1 MYAHSASRAEKWT
14 APENLCRERYDDC
27 KVSLKAG
34 PFFVDTGTSVIL
46 PAKGFSFS
54 GAEGIIFKILGD
66 FISEDLFMKGRISSE
81 YGEILVDSDVIA
93 TYTGSVAVSCF
104 GIVGMA
110 AYSMKDGLVHLL
122 RRDSLK
128 YGINVRIDNNRIS
141 LTIHCIVAYGV
152 SILTVYKNLSEAVRY
167 KVEQFTGLNVD
178 RVDVVVEGIRVI
190 DE

>member
-1 MYAHSASRAEKWT
+1 
-14 APENLCRERYDDC
+14 
-27 KVSLKAG
+27 
-34 PFFVDTGTSVIL
+34 
-46 PAKGFSFS
+46 
-54 GAEGIIFKILGD
+54 
-66 FISEDLFMKGRISSE
+66 MKGRISSE

-104 GIVGMA
+104 GIVGMAAYSMKDGLVHMA

-152 SILTVYKNLSEAVRY
+152 SILTVYENLSDAVRY
-167 KVEQFTGLNVD
+167 KVEQFTGLSVD

>member
-1 MYAHSASRAEKWT
+1 
-14 APENLCRERYDDC
+14 
-27 KVSLKAG
+27 
-34 PFFVDTGTSVIL
+34 
-46 PAKGFSFS
+46 
-54 GAEGIIFKILGD
+54 
-66 FISEDLFMKGRISSE
+66 MKGRISSE

-152 SILTVYKNLSEAVRY
+152 SILTVYENLSDAVRY
-167 KVEQFTGLNVD
+167 KVEQFTGLSVD